1 MVMLSLLL
9 QFFWLMSRVYVPGFC
24 AKMLVLVS
32 PVLHRSFSCGSLIPE
47 RNCKALC
54 SLKQKLEGRFCACK
68 TCCGSEISLATMVS
82 LEAHDPLLTLTMYVP
97 PAETVILFVLLLL
110 FQRKL

>member
-47 RNCKALC
+47 RSCKALC
-54 SLKQKLEGRFCACK
+54 SLKQKVVGRFCACK
-68 TCCGSEISLATMVS
+68 TCCGSVISVATMVS
-82 LEAHDPLLTLTMYVP
+82 LVVHDPLLTLTMYVP
-97 PAETVILFVLLLL
+97 LVEIVILFILLLL
-110 FQRKL
+110 FHRKL